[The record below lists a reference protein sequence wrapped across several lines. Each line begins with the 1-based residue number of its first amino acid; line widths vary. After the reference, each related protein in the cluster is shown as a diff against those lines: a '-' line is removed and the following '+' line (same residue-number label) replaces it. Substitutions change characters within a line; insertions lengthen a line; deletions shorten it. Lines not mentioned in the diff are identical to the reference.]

1 MKCKDCTACYLG
13 WFESKPDKYV
23 CIGVR
28 EPFIIKDIN
37 HECTEYKIEHS
48 ISENSITK
56 KQKNLIE
63 DMNEFC
69 DEYFDLSIHRT
80 KKEASEYISRNIDEY
95 KLKLIDN
102 WGLQY
107 L

>member
-1 MKCKDCTACYLG
+1 MMAIQLDIGYAFISEDINMKCTVHKIRN
-13 WFESKPDKYV
+13 ES
-23 CIGVR
+23 
-28 EPFIIKDIN
+28 
-37 HECTEYKIEHS
+37 
-48 ISENSITK
+48 SITR

>member
-1 MKCKDCTACYLG
+1 MKKFRVEDTD
-13 WFESKPDKYV
+13 FRNTK
-23 CIGVR
+23 
-28 EPFIIKDIN
+28 
-37 HECTEYKIEHS
+37 YKIKNEP
-48 ISENSITK
+48 SITN
-56 KQKNLIE
+56 KQRELIE

>member
-1 MKCKDCTACYLG
+1 MKCIVHKIRN
-13 WFESKPDKYV
+13 ES
-23 CIGVR
+23 
-28 EPFIIKDIN
+28 
-37 HECTEYKIEHS
+37 
-48 ISENSITK
+48 SITN

-63 DMNEFC
+63 DMNAFC
-69 DEYFDLSIHRT
+69 DEYFDLSIQRN

>member
-1 MKCKDCTACYLG
+1 MMAIQLDIGYAFISEDINMKCTVHKIRN
-13 WFESKPDKYV
+13 ES
-23 CIGVR
+23 
-28 EPFIIKDIN
+28 N
-37 HECTEYKIEHS
+37 
-48 ISENSITK
+48 ITN
-56 KQKNLIE
+56 KQRNLIE

>member
-1 MKCKDCTACYLG
+1 MMAIQLDIGYAFISEDINMKCTVHKIRN
-13 WFESKPDKYV
+13 ES
-23 CIGVR
+23 
-28 EPFIIKDIN
+28 N
-37 HECTEYKIEHS
+37 
-48 ISENSITK
+48 ITN
-56 KQKNLIE
+56 KQRKLIE